1 MSTNVQEQSAPD
13 LSARSVGGLLDETV
27 TIYFRHFW
35 RFAKLAALVH
45 LPAGIVSV
53 LFLEM
58 LREPE
63 VVDAPAL
70 VLEAFVGTF
79 GAVFLYGAA
88 VTAVGQHY
96 VTGNIGLRSCY
107 RRAWLKV
114 LSLAVI
120 ATVAALFALL
130 PPVATF
136 LQDKPSI
143 VGAAIPVLIG
153 AFVLVIY
160 WSLAVQVVVIESYR
174 PVDALR
180 RSTSLIK
187 GSWWRICG
195 FTVIVGLIATGLR
208 VVAMIPFMLIAAAF
222 GVEQT
227 SEAGHRILSLG
238 GVVVGIFVLP
248 VLFIAGTLVYYDVR
262 IRKEQFDLTVLRRE
276 MGLAPS

>member
-1 MSTNVQEQSAPD
+1 MSTTVPEQGLPA

-35 RFAKLAALVH
+35 RFVKLAALVH

-53 LFLEM
+53 LLLEV

-63 VVDAPAL
+63 FADAPAL
-70 VLEAFVGTF
+70 VLEAFVATF
-79 GAVFLYGAA
+79 GAVFLYGVA

-96 VTGNIGLRSCY
+96 TTGNIGLLSCY
-107 RRAWLKV
+107 RRAWWKV

-120 ATVAALFALL
+120 ATFAALFALL

-136 LQDKPSI
+136 AQDKPSI

-153 AFVLVIY
+153 AFVLIIY
-160 WSLAVQVVVIESYR
+160 WSLAVQVVVTESYR

-187 GSWWRICG
+187 GSWWRICA

-208 VVAMIPFMLIAAAF
+208 VVAMIPFMLMAAAF

-227 SEAGHRILSLG
+227 SDAGHRILSLG
-238 GVVVGIFVLP
+238 GVLVGIFVLP

-262 IRKEQFDLTVLRRE
+262 IRKEQFDLAVLRRE
-276 MGLAPS
+276 MGLAAS